1 MTHFH
6 RSHTHTH
13 IRHLRLTPGS
23 RALQT
28 SFQAFS
34 SYISALLSG
43 LHSLRR
49 RKMNTPAFTT
59 NPRRLAR
66 LEFNYNAG
74 ANREKIPAQ
83 EREEMDRQLL
93 NVSPE
98 YLQQLFANVAAIRK
112 ARKNAAAGAEAAAG
126 DSEVPAA

>member
-1 MTHFH
+1 
-6 RSHTHTH
+6 
-13 IRHLRLTPGS
+13 
-23 RALQT
+23 
-28 SFQAFS
+28 
-34 SYISALLSG
+34 
-43 LHSLRR
+43 
-49 RKMNTPAFTT
+49 MNTPAFTT

-126 DSEVPAA
+126 DSEVSAA